1 MPRAAITRGRDSTRV
16 GNRLEGHRSGCFVP
30 DKTVDGGVSR
40 GVPFA
45 CVSRSR
51 LPLFVLEGSNSFATA
66 YYVNFLMFLLREDY
80 GFSNLN
86 NLVVGAVHGFVYGI
100 ASWQAGRIG
109 QRHGLFPS
117 LRIGFGGMSIALAV
131 GWSLPTQ
138 WGQLLC
144 LGIWTVA
151 LCFTWPILEALVSE
165 HEDPKRLP
173 DRVGLY
179 NVVWATMAAVGLS
192 TGGWIFERLG
202 PTSLYWLPLGIHGI
216 QWVATWPLERQR
228 ARWIASLPQAR
239 GQDRQGDHRYQPG
252 YFVRL
257 AWIANPFNY
266 MAINTILVMAPGIAS
281 RLGLSIAEA
290 GLVLSAWFYV
300 RALAFLKLWWWSG
313 WHYRFDWFLCGFLF
327 LFLGFVGTMVAPTV
341 WGLVVSQVG
350 FGWASAL
357 LYYSSLYY
365 SMDQTKSHAEQ
376 GGFHEALIGLGLG
389 GGPAISAGALWWTG
403 VPSSPAWIV
412 GAGVLGAMGWVFGIR
427 RAALRPRAGS
437 PSSGR

>member
-1 MPRAAITRGRDSTRV
+1 M
-16 GNRLEGHRSGCFVP
+16 P

-40 GVPFA
+40 GVPFVR
-45 CVSRSR
+45 VSRSR
-51 LPLFVLEGSNSFATA
+51 LPVFVLEGSNSFATA

-100 ASWQAGRIG
+100 ASWQAGRLG

-117 LRIGFGGMSIALAV
+117 LRIGFGGMSIALVV
-131 GWSLPTQ
+131 GWVLPTQ
-138 WGQLLC
+138 WGQLIC

-228 ARWIASLPQAR
+228 ARWIASLPLAR
-239 GQDRQGDHRYQPG
+239 GHDRHEDHQDQPG

-266 MAINTILVMAPGIAS
+266 MAINTIVVMAPGIAS
-281 RLGLSIAEA
+281 RLGLSVAEA

-300 RALAFLKLWWWSG
+300 RALAFLKLWWWDG

-341 WGLVVSQVG
+341 WGLVVAQVG

-365 SMDQTKSHAEQ
+365 SMDRTESHAEQ

-427 RAALRPRAGS
+427 QAAHRLRAGS
-437 PSSGR
+437 RSSGR

>member
-1 MPRAAITRGRDSTRV
+1 VCPGVS
-16 GNRLEGHRSGCFVP
+16 
-30 DKTVDGGVSR
+30 DKTVDGSLSR

-51 LPLFVLEGSNSFATA
+51 LPLYVLEGSNSFATA

-100 ASWQAGRIG
+100 ASWQAGRFG
-109 QRHGLFPS
+109 QRRGFFPS
-117 LRIGFGGMSIALAV
+117 LRIGFGGMSLALLV
-131 GWSLPTQ
+131 GWNIPTQ
-138 WGQLLC
+138 LGQLIC

-165 HEDPKRLP
+165 HEDPRRLP

-202 PTSLYWLPLGIHGI
+202 PSSLYWLPLGIHSI
-216 QWVATWPLERQR
+216 QWIATWPLERQR
-228 ARWIASLPQAR
+228 ARWIATLPSESEAPQGKESK
-239 GQDRQGDHRYQPG
+239 GQPQ

-266 MAINTILVMAPGIAS
+266 MAINTIMVMAPGIAS
-281 RLGLSIAEA
+281 RVGLSVAEA

-300 RALAFLKLWWWSG
+300 RAFAFLKLWWWDG
-313 WHYRFDWFLCGFLF
+313 WHYRFDWFVCAFLF
-327 LFLGFVGTMVAPTV
+327 LFLGFLGTMISPTV
-341 WGLVVSQVG
+341 WGLVVAQVG

-365 SMDQTKSHAEQ
+365 SMDQSHSHAEQ

-427 RAALRPRAGS
+427 RASIRQASGPA
-437 PSSGR
+437 SSRG